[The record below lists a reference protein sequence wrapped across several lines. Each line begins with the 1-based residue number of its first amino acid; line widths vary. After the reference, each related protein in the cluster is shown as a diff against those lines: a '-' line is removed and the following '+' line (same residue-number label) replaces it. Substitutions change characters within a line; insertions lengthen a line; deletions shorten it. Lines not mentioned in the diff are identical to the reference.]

1 MVKKSLD
8 ATDEFAI
15 FDGKVVKIW
24 TLETKNIPVH
34 GRVVQLSSKFVTI
47 EKADHRKMMLRR
59 DSIVSVE
66 ATEAN

>member
-1 MVKKSLD
+1 MGKRGLD
-8 ATDEFAI
+8 ADDEFSI

-24 TLETKNIPVH
+24 TLGTKNIPVH
-34 GRVVQLSSKFVTI
+34 GKVIQLTPKFLII

-66 ATEAN
+66 ATVAN